1 MAERHCF
8 RVTGTPLALVC
19 IPKVAATSMR
29 ATVALDP
36 EPMLAHEAQDAG
48 LFVAAFVRNPYDRL
62 VSAWANKS
70 AEISPK
76 LAALGFVEGMAFAD
90 FLELAEEHA
99 AADHHLKPQCA
110 FVMRGERLAVDF
122 IGRFERLDQDWQRL
136 RAMFGL
142 PPLLHENRSRRARG
156 FKGYYTGD
164 LGRRAKAIYARDV
177 ALFGYG
183 RR

>member
-1 MAERHCF
+1 MALEHCF

-29 ATVALDP
+29 ASVDLDP

-70 AEISPK
+70 REISPK
-76 LAALGFVEGMAFAD
+76 LAALGFSEGMDFAS
-90 FLELAEEHA
+90 FVRLTERHA
-99 AADHHLKPQCA
+99 AVDHHLMPQTA

-122 IGRFERLDQDWQRL
+122 IGRFERLAQDWQRL

-142 PPLLHENRSRRARG
+142 PPLLHENRSVRSRK